1 MLPKALKWWKEEY
14 SMLSW
19 HEKLYKKGQ
28 FLTKVRDTRPVSIA
42 AQGWVGVHSC
52 WLHRPISSTQSWTG
66 PVWWKQTKQGF
77 LQKHLLV
84 TKNSVFRGSVQ
95 TYSRTAWDWS
105 EKLSM
110 QQLGLPTESQ
120 TPVWQWLKNVLLTS
134 RIPLRL
140 KKFMVPRKFI
150 VVDLPKC
157 CFCLHDKRS
166 VQKKL

>member
-1 MLPKALKWWKEEY
+1 MMKGGIFFVMIVLTWSHTKGTISNKGARHETGFDCCPRVGRCTQLLAPSPDQQY
-14 SMLSW
+14 TIVNRSSMM
-19 HEKLYKKGQ
+19 E
-28 FLTKVRDTRPVSIA
+28 TNET
-42 AQGWVGVHSC
+42 
-52 WLHRPISSTQSWTG
+52 
-66 PVWWKQTKQGF
+66 GF

-84 TKNSVFRGSVQ
+84 TKNTVFRGSVQ
-95 TYSRTAWDWS
+95 TYRRTAWDWS

-120 TPVWQWLKNVLLTS
+120 TPVSQWLENVLLTS
-134 RIPLRL
+134 RIPLGL

>member
-1 MLPKALKWWKEEY
+1 MLPKALKWCKEEY
-14 SMLSW
+14 SLWWSFW
-19 HEKLYKKGQ
+19 REVIQKGQ

-77 LQKHLLV
+77 C
-84 TKNSVFRGSVQ
+84 KNIYWSPRTVFSGGVYR
-95 TYSRTAWDWS
+95 RTAWDWS
-105 EKLSM
+105 EKLPM

-134 RIPLRL
+134 RIPLGL